1 MIFLSFR
8 RFRVL
13 ILTLENLM
21 SALSDLQT
29 SVAALVANVDQ
40 LAAALATS
48 QSSNDA
54 ALQTLKAEVDA
65 ANAKALAAVTP
76 PAPPPA
82 A

>member
-21 SALSDLQT
+21 PALTDLQT

-40 LAAALATS
+40 LVAALATS
-48 QSSNDA
+48 QAGDAA

-65 ANAKALAAVTP
+65 ANAKALAAVAATSTP
-76 PAPPPA
+76 PAA
-82 A
+82 

>member
-1 MIFLSFR
+1 MIFLSFK

-13 ILTLENLM
+13 IITLENLM

-29 SVAALVANVDQ
+29 SVAALSANVDQ
-40 LAAALATS
+40 LVAAVATA
-48 QSSNDA
+48 QAGDAA

-76 PAPPPA
+76 PAA
-82 A
+82 